1 MAFKKRYT
9 GKGLL
14 KAREFQ
20 GEMLAP
26 YLPSPDLMEA
36 VNLAIHLNRPLLL
49 KGEPGC
55 GKSYLAKAVACE
67 LGLPL
72 ETLYVKST
80 TKARE
85 ALYSYNHIAHL
96 RDAQLANTKQLDPEE
111 IERREH
117 SYHYV
122 QFGPIG
128 RAFQSDEQCVLLIDE
143 IDKADIDF
151 PNDLLQEL
159 ELQSFN
165 IAELEG
171 RELQN
176 DLPSSIKA
184 NNKPIVFITSNDEK
198 PLPAPFLR
206 RCVFHRIEFPNK
218 TRLEEI
224 IRAHLK
230 LDPENES
237 ANEKEMVTKAL
248 TRFDKL
254 RQQMTD
260 DLGGAKKAS
269 TSELIDW
276 FKVLTA
282 HPADKMLQQLDGNLP
297 FPGILLKSAAAHE
310 KFLRERN

>member
-1 MAFKKRYT
+1 MAFKNRYT
-9 GKGLL
+9 GTGLL
-14 KAREFQ
+14 QAREFQ
-20 GEMLAP
+20 GETLAP
-26 YLPSPDLMEA
+26 YLPSPELLEA

-72 ETLYVKST
+72 ETLFVKST

-85 ALYSYNHIAHL
+85 ALYSYNHIGHL
-96 RDAQLANTKQLDPEE
+96 RDAQLANTKRLDPEE
-111 IERREH
+111 MENREN
-117 SYHYV
+117 SFHYV

-128 RAFQSDEQCVLLIDE
+128 RAFQGKEQCVLLIDE

-159 ELQSFN
+159 ELQTFN
-165 IAELEG
+165 ISELEG
-171 RELQN
+171 RKLEKGQSPTL
-176 DLPSSIKA
+176 KA
-184 NNKPIVFITSNDEK
+184 VNKPIVFITSNDEK

-206 RCVFHRIEFPNK
+206 RCIFHRIQFPGPD
-218 TRLEEI
+218 RLEEI

-230 LDPENES
+230 LDAS
-237 ANEKEMVTKAL
+237 KETASEKAL
-248 TRFDKL
+248 VKEALKRFDAL

-282 HPADKMLQQLDGNLP
+282 HPADEMLQALQGNLP

-310 KFLRERN
+310 RFLKNNS